1 MWVRN
6 LWEGSMMKFPEK
18 TQIGEQ
24 SRSTRTLARWQ
35 WGLLTRQVQ
44 VLIDACVFGGAFAA
58 AYLLRFDFMLGP
70 AERQRLIW
78 QLPVVVLLQLLSQ
91 RVWRIYR
98 FIWRY
103 IGLSEIRAFIGAAL
117 TCLVVMFAFRFGMP
131 LEKPNLWVP
140 ISVTLIDIGLAFT
153 GTLGIRV
160 FRRMLFEWGERER
173 VERRRQDATGD
184 VRVLL
189 VGAGK
194 AGVMAAREI
203 QGGAMPH
210 LDVKGFVDDDVEKL
224 GSVINGIS
232 VVGTSAEIPR
242 LVEDLLID
250 EVILTVVRATRA
262 DIRRIVSLCE
272 QTKVKVRIIPG
283 LYEILGGKVKVSEIR
298 NVEIED
304 LLGREAVKL
313 DVKGLHAFL
322 SGKTVMVTGAGGS
335 IGSELVRQVV
345 PFSPL
350 RVLLVERSEFALY
363 QIEEELRRTWP
374 TLNVVP
380 LLADVGDSG
389 RMRDLFGE
397 YRPQVVIHA
406 AAHKHVPLVESN
418 PGEAVKNNVVGTL
431 TIGEVAGEFGVETF
445 ILISTDKAVNPT
457 SVMGATK
464 RAAELVVQMLDR
476 RFETAFLAVRFG
488 NVLGSTGSVVPK
500 FREQIARGGPVT
512 VTHPEM
518 RRYFMTIPEAA
529 QLVLQAG
536 ALGEGGEIFILDM
549 GQPVKVVDLAR
560 DMIHLSGLT
569 PGEDIE
575 IVFTGIRPGEKLF
588 EELGTSADQVDR
600 TRHEKV
606 FVGKIPQMAPEKV
619 MAAVTRMAGVVRD
632 GDGKAV
638 REELQRLIPEATL
651 SDEAREAA
659 AGLKRKTSGSV
670 RKLSV
675 VPMA

>member
-1 MWVRN
+1 
-6 LWEGSMMKFPEK
+6 
-18 TQIGEQ
+18 
-24 SRSTRTLARWQ
+24 
-35 WGLLTRQVQ
+35 
-44 VLIDACVFGGAFAA
+44 
-58 AYLLRFDFMLGP
+58 
-70 AERQRLIW
+70 
-78 QLPVVVLLQLLSQ
+78 
-91 RVWRIYR
+91 
-98 FIWRY
+98 
-103 IGLSEIRAFIGAAL
+103 
-117 TCLVVMFAFRFGMP
+117 
-131 LEKPNLWVP
+131 
-140 ISVTLIDIGLAFT
+140 
-153 GTLGIRV
+153 
-160 FRRMLFEWGERER
+160 
-173 VERRRQDATGD
+173 

-224 GSVINGIS
+224 GSVINGFR
-232 VVGTSAEIPR
+232 VLGTTAEIPR
-242 LVEDLLID
+242 LVEDLGID
-250 EVILTVVRATRA
+250 EIILTVARASRSQ
-262 DIRRIVSLCE
+262 IRRIVSLCE
-272 QTKVKVRIIPG
+272 RTKAKVRIIPG
-283 LYEILGGKVKVSEIR
+283 LYEILGGKVNVSAIR
-298 NVEIED
+298 KVEIED

-313 DVKGLHAFL
+313 DEKGLHAFL

-350 RVLLVERSEFALY
+350 RLLLVERSEYALY
-363 QIEEELRRTWP
+363 QIEEEMRRVWP

-380 LLADVGDSG
+380 LLADVGDGG

-397 YRPQVVIHA
+397 YRPQIVIHA

-431 TIGEVAGEFGVETF
+431 TTGELAGEFGAEAF

-464 RAAELVVQMLDR
+464 RVAELVVQMLDR
-476 RFETAFLAVRFG
+476 RFDTAFFAVRFG

-536 ALGEGGEIFILDM
+536 MLGEGGEIFILDM

-575 IVFTGIRPGEKLF
+575 IVFTGMRPGEKLF
-588 EELGTSADQVDR
+588 EELETSADQVDR

-606 FVGKIPQMAPEKV
+606 FVGKIPQMAPETV
-619 MAAVTRMAGVVRD
+619 MAAVTRMAGVVHD

-638 REELQRLIPEATL
+638 REELQRLIPEAIL
-651 SDEAREAA
+651 SDEAREADE
-659 AGLKRKTSGSV
+659 GRK
-670 RKLSV
+670 RKLSRLRV
-675 VPMA
+675 VPVAR

>member
-1 MWVRN
+1 
-6 LWEGSMMKFPEK
+6 MKVESPEK
-18 TQIGEQ
+18 AQLEGQ
-24 SRSTRTLARWQ
+24 SRSTSTTVRRHL
-35 WGLLTRQVQ
+35 GLLTRRVQ
-44 VLIDACVFGGAFAA
+44 VLLDVSVLAGAFVT
-58 AYLLRFDFMLGP
+58 AYLLRFEFMLGS
-70 AERQRLIW
+70 AERQHLFW

-91 RVWRIYR
+91 RVWGIYK

-103 IGLSEIRAFIGAAL
+103 IGLSEVRAFIGAAL
-117 TCLVVMFAFRFGMP
+117 TCLAVMLGLRFGWSGGTP
-131 LEKPNLWVP
+131 DLRVP
-140 ISVTLIDIGLAFT
+140 ISVTLIDVGLAFT

-160 FRRMLFEWGERER
+160 LRRALFEWGERER
-173 VERRRQDATGD
+173 EEPRRRAATGH

-203 QGGAMPH
+203 QGGAMPD

-224 GSVINGIS
+224 GSVINGIR

-250 EVILTVVRATRA
+250 EVILTIARASRA
-262 DIRRIVSLCE
+262 EIRRVVSLCE
-272 QTKVKVRIIPG
+272 RTKAKIRIIPG
-283 LYEILGGKVKVSEIR
+283 FYEILGGKLKVSEIR

-313 DVKGLHAFL
+313 DEKGLHAFL

-345 PFSPL
+345 RFSPL
-350 RVLLVERSEFALY
+350 RLVLVERSEYALY
-363 QIEEELRRTWP
+363 QIEEEMRRVWP

-380 LLADVGDSG
+380 LLADVGDGG

-397 YRPQVVIHA
+397 YRPQIVIHA
-406 AAHKHVPLVESN
+406 AAHKHVPLMESN
-418 PGEAVKNNVVGTL
+418 VGEAVKNNVVGTL
-431 TIGEVAGEFGVETF
+431 TTGELAGKFGAEAF

-476 RFETAFLAVRFG
+476 RFDTAFLAVRFG

-518 RRYFMTIPEAA
+518 RRYFMTTPEAA

-549 GQPVKVVDLAR
+549 GQPVKIVDLAR
-560 DMIHLSGLT
+560 DMIRLSGLT

-588 EELGTSADQVDR
+588 EELGTSADQVER

-606 FVGKIPQMAPEKV
+606 LVGKIPQMAPEKV
-619 MAAVTRMAGVVRD
+619 MAAVTRMARSRRRDDRAAGVVRD
-632 GDGKAV
+632 GDEKAL
-638 REELQRLIPEATL
+638 REELQELIPEAIL

-659 AGLKRKTSGSV
+659 EGRK
-670 RKLSV
+670 RKLSRLRV
-675 VPMA
+675 VPMAG

>member
-1 MWVRN
+1 
-6 LWEGSMMKFPEK
+6 MMESPEK
-18 TQIGEQ
+18 TQLEGL
-24 SRSTRTLARWQ
+24 SRSTPTMAKEH
-35 WGLLTRQVQ
+35 WGLLTRRVQ
-44 VLIDACVFGGAFAA
+44 LLLDVSVLAGAFVA

-91 RVWRIYR
+91 RVWGIYK

-103 IGLSEIRAFIGAAL
+103 IGLAELRAFIGAAL
-117 TCLVVMFAFRFGMP
+117 TCLAVMLAFRFGMP
-131 LEKPNLWVP
+131 IGKPNLWVP
-140 ISVTLIDIGLAFT
+140 ISVTFIDIGLAFT

-160 FRRMLFEWGERER
+160 FRRMLFEWGEREGE
-173 VERRRQDATGD
+173 ERHRQDATS

-203 QGGAMPH
+203 RGGAMPH

-224 GSVINGIS
+224 GSVINGFR
-232 VVGTSAEIPR
+232 VLGTTAEIPK
-242 LVEDLLID
+242 LVVDLGID
-250 EVILTVVRATRA
+250 EIIITLVRASRSQ
-262 DIRRIVSLCE
+262 IRRIVETCE
-272 QTKVKVRIIPG
+272 RTKVKVRIIPG
-283 LYEILGGKVKVSEIR
+283 LYEILGGRVKVSEIR

-313 DVKGLHAFL
+313 DEKGLHAFL

-345 PFSPL
+345 AFSPL
-350 RVLLVERSEFALY
+350 RLLLVERSEYALY
-363 QIEEELRRTWP
+363 QIEEEMRRTWP

-380 LLADVGDSG
+380 LLADVGDGG

-397 YRPQVVIHA
+397 YRPQIVIHA
-406 AAHKHVPLVESN
+406 AAHKHVPLVEWN

-445 ILISTDKAVNPT
+445 ILVSTDKAVNPT

-476 RFETAFLAVRFG
+476 RFDTAFLAVRFG

-536 ALGEGGEIFILDM
+536 SMGEGGEIFILDM

-560 DMIHLSGLT
+560 DMIQLSGLT

-575 IVFTGIRPGEKLF
+575 IVFTGMRPGEKLF

-675 VPMA
+675 VPVA

>member
-1 MWVRN
+1 M
-6 LWEGSMMKFPEK
+6 ESPEK
-18 TQIGEQ
+18 AQLEGQ
-24 SRSTRTLARWQ
+24 SRSTPTVARWQ
-35 WGLLTRQVQ
+35 WGLLTRRVQ
-44 VLIDACVFGGAFAA
+44 VLIDVSMLAGAFVA

-91 RVWRIYR
+91 RVWGIYK

-103 IGLSEIRAFIGAAL
+103 IGLSEVRAFIGAAL
-117 TCLVVMFAFRFGMP
+117 TCLAVMLAFRFGMP
-131 LEKPNLWVP
+131 IGKPNLWVP
-140 ISVTLIDIGLAFT
+140 ISVTFIDVGLAFS

-173 VERRRQDATGD
+173 EERGRQVATGD

-189 VGAGK
+189 VGAGR

-203 QGGAMPH
+203 RGGAMPH

-224 GSVINGIS
+224 GSVINGFR
-232 VVGTSAEIPR
+232 VLGPTAEIPR
-242 LVEDLLID
+242 LVEDLGID
-250 EVILTVVRATRA
+250 EIIITIVRASRSQ
-262 DIRRIVSLCE
+262 IRRIVSLCE
-272 QTKVKVRIIPG
+272 RTKAKVRIIPG
-283 LYEILGGKVKVSEIR
+283 LYEILGGKVNVSAIR
-298 NVEIED
+298 KVEIED

-313 DVKGLHAFL
+313 DEKGLHAFL

-350 RVLLVERSEFALY
+350 RVLLVERSEYALY
-363 QIEEELRRTWP
+363 QIEEEMRRVWP

-380 LLADVGDSG
+380 LLADVGDGG

-397 YRPQVVIHA
+397 YRPQIVIHA

-431 TIGEVAGEFGVETF
+431 TTGELAGEFGAEAFV
-445 ILISTDKAVNPT
+445 LISTDKAVNPT

-464 RAAELVVQMLDR
+464 RVAELVVQMLDR
-476 RFETAFLAVRFG
+476 RFDTAFLAVRFG

-536 ALGEGGEIFILDM
+536 ALGGGGEIFILDM
-549 GQPVKVVDLAR
+549 GQPVKIVDLAR

-575 IVFTGIRPGEKLF
+575 IVFTGVRPGEKLF

-606 FVGKIPQMAPEKV
+606 FVGKIPRMAPETV
-619 MAAVTRMAGVVRD
+619 MAAVTRMAGIVRD

-651 SDEAREAA
+651 SDEAREADE
-659 AGLKRKTSGSV
+659 GRRRKSS
-670 RKLSV
+670 RLRV
-675 VPMA
+675 VPVAS

>member
-1 MWVRN
+1 V
-6 LWEGSMMKFPEK
+6 SV
-18 TQIGEQ
+18 
-24 SRSTRTLARWQ
+24 LA
-35 WGLLTRQVQ
+35 
-44 VLIDACVFGGAFAA
+44 GAFAT
-58 AYLLRFDFMLGP
+58 AYLLRFDFMLGTG
-70 AERQRLIW
+70 ERQRLLW
-78 QLPVVVLLQLLSQ
+78 QLPVVILLQLLSQ
-91 RVWRIYR
+91 RVWGIYK

-103 IGLSEIRAFIGAAL
+103 IGLSELRAFIGAAL
-117 TCLVVMFAFRFGMP
+117 TCLAVMLAFRFGLP
-131 LEKPNLWVP
+131 PSGTPDLRVP
-140 ISVTLIDIGLAFT
+140 ISVTLIDVGLAFS

-160 FRRMLFEWGERER
+160 FRRMLYEWGEREGE
-173 VERRRQDATGD
+173 ERRGQDVTR
-184 VRVLL
+184 VRALL

-203 QGGAMPH
+203 HGGAMPH

-224 GSVINGIS
+224 GSVINGIR
-232 VVGTSAEIPR
+232 VAGTSGEIPR

-250 EVILTVVRATRA
+250 EVILTIARASRA

-272 QTKVKVRIIPG
+272 RTKAKVRIIPG
-283 LYEILGGKVKVSEIR
+283 LYEILGGKVNVSEIR

-313 DVKGLHAFL
+313 DEKELHAFL

-350 RVLLVERSEFALY
+350 RLLLVERSEFALY
-363 QIEEELRRTWP
+363 QIEEEMRRKWP

-380 LLADVGDSG
+380 LLADVGDG
-389 RMRDLFGE
+389 ARMRDLFGE

-431 TIGEVAGEFGVETF
+431 TTGELAGEFGAEAFV
-445 ILISTDKAVNPT
+445 LISTDKAVNPT

-464 RAAELVVQMLDR
+464 RVAELVVQMLDR
-476 RFETAFLAVRFG
+476 RFDTAFLAVRFG

-549 GQPVKVVDLAR
+549 GQPVKIVDLAR

-575 IVFTGIRPGEKLF
+575 IVFTGMRPGEKLF
-588 EELGTSADQVDR
+588 EELGTSADLVDR

-606 FVGKIPQMAPEKV
+606 FVGKIPQMAPEAV

-632 GDGKAV
+632 GDGKAI
-638 REELQRLIPEATL
+638 RAELQKLIPEAIL

-659 AGLKRKTSGSV
+659 GGRTRKASAGTPILV
-670 RKLSV
+670 
-675 VPMA
+675 A

>member
-1 MWVRN
+1 
-6 LWEGSMMKFPEK
+6 MMESPEK
-18 TQIGEQ
+18 AQLEGQ
-24 SRSTRTLARWQ
+24 SRSTHTVARWQ
-35 WGLLTRQVQ
+35 WGLLTRRVQ
-44 VLIDACVFGGAFAA
+44 VLLDVSMLAGAFVA

-70 AERQRLIW
+70 AERQRLLW

-91 RVWRIYR
+91 RAWGIYKL
-98 FIWRY
+98 IWRY
-103 IGLSEIRAFIGAAL
+103 IGLAELRAFIGAAL
-117 TCLVVMFAFRFGMP
+117 TCLAVMLAFRFGLP
-131 LEKPNLWVP
+131 LGGTPDLRVP
-140 ISVTLIDIGLAFT
+140 ISVTLIDVGLAFT

-160 FRRMLFEWGERER
+160 FRRMLFEWGEREGEGR
-173 VERRRQDATGD
+173 LKDAAAEIKA
-184 VRVLL
+184 LL
-189 VGAGK
+189 VGAGR

-210 LDVKGFVDDDVEKL
+210 LDVRGLVDDDVEKL
-224 GSVINGIS
+224 GSVINGFRIL
-232 VVGTSAEIPR
+232 GTTAEIPR
-242 LVEDLLID
+242 LVEDLGID
-250 EVILTVVRATRA
+250 EIILTVARASRSQ
-262 DIRRIVSLCE
+262 IRRIVSLCE
-272 QTKVKVRIIPG
+272 RTKAKVRIIPG
-283 LYEILGGKVKVSEIR
+283 LYEILGGKVNVSAIR
-298 NVEIED
+298 KVEIED

-313 DVKGLHAFL
+313 DEKGLHAFL

-350 RVLLVERSEFALY
+350 RLLLVERSEYALY
-363 QIEEELRRTWP
+363 QIEEEMRRVWP

-380 LLADVGDSG
+380 LLADVGDGG

-431 TIGEVAGEFGVETF
+431 TTGELAGEFGAEAFV
-445 ILISTDKAVNPT
+445 LISTDKAVNPT

-464 RAAELVVQMLDR
+464 RVAELVVQMLDR
-476 RFETAFLAVRFG
+476 RFDTAFFAVRFG

-536 ALGEGGEIFILDM
+536 ALGRGGEIFILDM

-575 IVFTGIRPGEKLF
+575 IVFTGMRPGEKLF

-606 FVGKIPQMAPEKV
+606 FVGKIPEMAPEKV
-619 MAAVTRMAGVVRD
+619 MAAVTRMAGIVRD

-638 REELQRLIPEATL
+638 REELQRLIP
-651 SDEAREAA
+651 
-659 AGLKRKTSGSV
+659 
-670 RKLSV
+670 
-675 VPMA
+675 

>member
-1 MWVRN
+1 MI
-6 LWEGSMMKFPEK
+6 ESPEK
-18 TQIGEQ
+18 AQLEGL
-24 SRSTRTLARWQ
+24 SRSTPTMAKEH
-35 WGLLTRQVQ
+35 WGLLTSRVQ
-44 VLIDACVFGGAFAA
+44 LLLDVSVLAGAFVA
-58 AYLLRFDFMLGP
+58 AYLLRFEFMLGP

-91 RVWRIYR
+91 RVWGIYK

-103 IGLSEIRAFIGAAL
+103 IGLSELRAFVGAAL
-117 TCLVVMFAFRFGMP
+117 TCLAVMLAFRFGLP
-131 LEKPNLWVP
+131 DGTPDFRVP
-140 ISVTLIDIGLAFT
+140 ISVTFIDVGLAFT

-160 FRRMLFEWGERER
+160 FRRMLFESGERER
-173 VERRRQDATGD
+173 EERGHQDATGD

-203 QGGAMPH
+203 RGGAMPH
-210 LDVKGFVDDDVEKL
+210 LDVKGFLDDDVEKL
-224 GSVINGIS
+224 GSVINGFR
-232 VVGTSAEIPR
+232 VLGTTAEIPR
-242 LVEDLLID
+242 LVEDLGID
-250 EVILTVVRATRA
+250 EIIITVARASRSQ
-262 DIRRIVSLCE
+262 IRRIVSLCE
-272 QTKVKVRIIPG
+272 LTKAKGRIIPG
-283 LYEILGGKVKVSEIR
+283 LYEILGGKVNVSEIR
-298 NVEIED
+298 NVQIED

-313 DVKGLHAFL
+313 DEKGLHAFL

-345 PFSPL
+345 SFSPL
-350 RVLLVERSEFALY
+350 RLLLVERSEYALY
-363 QIEEELRRTWP
+363 QIEEEMRRVWP

-380 LLADVGDSG
+380 LLADIGDGG

-418 PGEAVKNNVVGTL
+418 VGEAGKNNVVGTL
-431 TIGEVAGEFGVETF
+431 TTGELAGEFGAEAFV
-445 ILISTDKAVNPT
+445 LVSTDKAVNPT

-476 RFETAFLAVRFG
+476 RFDTAFLAVRFG

-549 GQPVKVVDLAR
+549 GQPVKIVDLAR

-575 IVFTGIRPGEKLF
+575 ILFTGMRPGEKLF
-588 EELGTSADQVDR
+588 EELGTSADLVDR
-600 TRHEKV
+600 TRHEKI

-619 MAAVTRMAGVVRD
+619 MAAVTRMARSRRREDRAAGGGRD
-632 GDGKAV
+632 GDEKAL
-638 REELQRLIPEATL
+638 REELQRLIPEAIL
-651 SDEAREAA
+651 SDEAREADE
-659 AGLKRKTSGSV
+659 GRKQKSS
-670 RKLSV
+670 RLRV
-675 VPMA
+675 VPVAS

>member
-1 MWVRN
+1 MMESSEKAQ
-6 LWEGSMMKFPEK
+6 LEG
-18 TQIGEQ
+18 Q
-24 SRSTRTLARWQ
+24 SRSTPAVTKEH
-35 WGLLTRQVQ
+35 WGLLTRRVQ
-44 VLIDACVFGGAFAA
+44 LLLDVSVLAGAFAT

-70 AERQRLIW
+70 AERQRLMW
-78 QLPVVVLLQLLSQ
+78 QLPAVVLLQLLSQ
-91 RVWRIYR
+91 RAWGIYR

-103 IGLSEIRAFIGAAL
+103 IGLSELRAFIGAAL
-117 TCLVVMFAFRFGMP
+117 TCLAVMLAFRFGLP
-131 LEKPNLWVP
+131 GGTPDFRVP
-140 ISVTLIDIGLAFT
+140 ISVTLIDVGLAFT

-160 FRRMLFEWGERER
+160 FRRMLFESGERER
-173 VERRRQDATGD
+173 EERRRQDATGD

-210 LDVKGFVDDDVEKL
+210 LDVKGFVDDDVQKL
-224 GSVINGIS
+224 GSVINGIR

-242 LVEDLLID
+242 LVEDLAID
-250 EVILTVVRATRA
+250 EMILTIARASRA
-262 DIRRIVSLCE
+262 EIRRIVSLCE
-272 QTKVKVRIIPG
+272 RTKAKVRIIPG
-283 LYEILGGKVKVSEIR
+283 FYEILAGKVRVSEIR

-313 DVKGLHAFL
+313 DEKGLHAFL

-350 RVLLVERSEFALY
+350 RLLLVERSEYALY
-363 QIEEELRRTWP
+363 QIEEEMRRVWP

-380 LLADVGDSG
+380 LLADVGDGG
-389 RMRDLFGE
+389 RMRDLFAE
-397 YRPQVVIHA
+397 YRPEIVIHA

-418 PGEAVKNNVVGTL
+418 PGEAVKNNVAGTL
-431 TIGEVAGEFGVETF
+431 TTGELAGEFGAEAFV
-445 ILISTDKAVNPT
+445 LISTDKAVNPT

-464 RAAELVVQMLDR
+464 RAAELVIQMLDR
-476 RFETAFLAVRFG
+476 RFDTAFLAVRFG

-575 IVFTGIRPGEKLF
+575 IVFTGMRPGEKLF

-606 FVGKIPQMAPEKV
+606 FVGKIPQMAPEAV
-619 MAAVTRMAGVVRD
+619 MAAVSRMTNVVCD

-638 REELQRLIPEATL
+638 REELQRLIPEAVL
-651 SDEAREAA
+651 SDEAREADE
-659 AGLKRKTSGSV
+659 GRKRKSS
-670 RKLSV
+670 RLHV
-675 VPMA
+675 VPAAS

>member
-1 MWVRN
+1 MLGNAPRH
-6 LWEGSMMKFPEK
+6 
-18 TQIGEQ
+18 
-24 SRSTRTLARWQ
+24 
-35 WGLLTRQVQ
+35 WGLLTRRVQ
-44 VLIDACVFGGAFAA
+44 VLLDVSVLVAAFVA
-58 AYLLRFDFMLGP
+58 AYLFRFEFLLGP
-70 AERQRLIW
+70 AERQHLIW
-78 QLPVVVLLQLLSQ
+78 QLPFVVLLQLVSQ
-91 RVWRIYR
+91 RLWGIYR

-103 IGLSEIRAFIGAAL
+103 IGLSELRAFVGTAL
-117 TCLVVMFAFRFGMP
+117 TCLAVMLAFRFGLPVGMSDFR
-131 LEKPNLWVP
+131 VP
-140 ISVTLIDIGLAFT
+140 ISVAFIDVGLAFT

-173 VERRRQDATGD
+173 DERRGQVATSG

-189 VGAGK
+189 AGAGK

-210 LDVKGFVDDDVEKL
+210 LEVKGFVDDDVEKL
-224 GSVINGIS
+224 GSVINGIR

-242 LVEDLLID
+242 LVEDLQID
-250 EVILTVVRATRA
+250 EVILTIARASRA
-262 DIRRIVSLCE
+262 DIRRIVLLCE
-272 QTKVKVRIIPG
+272 RTKVKVRIIPG
-283 LYEILGGKVKVSEIR
+283 LYEILGGKVKVSGIR

-313 DVKGLHAFL
+313 DEKGLHAFL

-335 IGSELVRQVV
+335 IGSELIRQVV

-350 RVLLVERSEFALY
+350 RLLLVERSEFALY
-363 QIEEELRRTWP
+363 QIDEEMRRAWP

-380 LLADVGDSG
+380 LLADVGDEE
-389 RMRDLFGE
+389 RMRDLFGQ
-397 YRPQVVIHA
+397 YRPQIVIHA

-418 PGEAVKNNVVGTL
+418 PGEAVKNNVAGTL
-431 TIGEVAGEFGVETF
+431 TTGELAGEFGAEAF
-445 ILISTDKAVNPT
+445 ILVSTDKAVNPT

-476 RFETAFLAVRFG
+476 RFGTAFLAVRFG

-512 VTHPEM
+512 VTHPDM
-518 RRYFMTIPEAA
+518 RRYFMTISEAA

-549 GQPVKVVDLAR
+549 GQPVMIIDLAR

-569 PGEDIE
+569 PDEDIE
-575 IVFTGIRPGEKLF
+575 IVFTGMRPGEKLF

-606 FVGKIPQMAPEKV
+606 FVGKIPRMDPERV
-619 MAAVTRMAGVVRD
+619 MAAVNRMAIVVRD
-632 GDGKAV
+632 GDDKAV
-638 REELQRLIPEATL
+638 REELQRLIPEAIL

-659 AGLKRKTSGSV
+659 AGLKRRSAGSS
-670 RKLSV
+670 RRLSV
-675 VPMA
+675 VPVVTFAALTALL